1 LSAGGAEALVHR
13 RAALLFDLDGTLLD
27 SARAICHGASVSFA
41 ALGVH
46 VAPAAIERHLGAPLE
61 ELYDTFVG
69 DDDAERLATFVS
81 GYVVAHDEH
90 PERHPPPLPG
100 VVEGLAALAERYG
113 RPMAV
118 ATTKPT
124 SRALLQVEASGLLPR
139 FVHVQ
144 GTDEGM
150 RPKPSA
156 DVILHACRQLAVHP
170 SEVLMVGD
178 TARDIGAA
186 RAAGCKAVAVAYSDA
201 HHRQAS
207 AFGADLVVR
216 SLGELVGV
224 LLE

>member
-1 LSAGGAEALVHR
+1 MQRFTFQSLVPTGRSDDPRTQGQYQEAVQVVR
-13 RAALLFDLDGTLLD
+13 RFGVKRVIWANQPVGRIAVDAAFDALRDPAFDL
-27 SARAICHGASVSFA
+27 F
-41 ALGVH
+41 
-46 VAPAAIERHLGAPLE
+46 
-61 ELYDTFVG
+61 
-69 DDDAERLATFVS
+69 
-81 GYVVAHDEH
+81 VVADS
-90 PERHPPPLPG
+90 LA

-124 SRALLQVEASGLLPR
+124 SRAHLQVEASGLLPR

-170 SEVLMVGD
+170 SEVIMVGD

-207 AFGADLVVR
+207 DFGADLVVR

-224 LLE
+224 SLE